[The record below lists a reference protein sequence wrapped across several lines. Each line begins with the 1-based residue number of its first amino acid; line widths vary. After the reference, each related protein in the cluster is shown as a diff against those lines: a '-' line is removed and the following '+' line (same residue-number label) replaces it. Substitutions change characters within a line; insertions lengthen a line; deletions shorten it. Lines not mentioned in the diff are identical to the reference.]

1 VLHLVFARADRVANE
16 TFVASIMRARVV
28 LHLVEPVG
36 AEYLVSPGRELFLG
50 RRSRSTAPLPEI
62 GCDVQRDVV
71 FARARE
77 LRKRRELERGTAV
90 PLRGPNRDA
99 ETPPLVFSSRLGLS
113 LGYS

>member
-1 VLHLVFARADRVANE
+1 MKQRIEQVEDTATCGCRKLGFSGVALACGCRISGFAWKRALFGEAVA
-16 TFVASIMRARVV
+16 
-28 LHLVEPVG
+28 VE
-36 AEYLVSPGRELFLG
+36 
-50 RRSRSTAPLPEI
+50 RSLPEI

-90 PLRGPNRDA
+90 PLREPNRDA